1 MLANFTIFIYKNL
14 QAGHGLR
21 GLYLFIRDG
30 VAARIRR
37 FRLYTRIHFPGKS
50 CRSSFISPFFH
61 GVYGPEL
68 LYIFFPFSF
77 LFFPPLSF
85 SILLL
90 KHEDVRWKLSIVIV
104 RLFSRRFDFFT
115 NTKFEICHNASILF
129 RVECKI
135 SYFLSFHIRWQII
148 FYRNHALFLII
159 SPKLVSIV
167 KILNLN
173 RELIE
178 F

>member
-77 LFFPPLSF
+77 LFFPPLSS

-90 KHEDVRWKLSIVIV
+90 KHEDVRWKLSVIV
-104 RLFSRRFDFFT
+104 LAKIWFFT

>member
-1 MLANFTIFIYKNL
+1 MLANFTIFIYNNL

-21 GLYLFIRDG
+21 GLYLFIRDN

-77 LFFPPLSF
+77 LFFSPPFPSPF
-85 SILLL
+85 YFWNMKMSGGNY
-90 KHEDVRWKLSIVIV
+90 SVIV